1 MNLRRENREGGSARH
16 MPLVAV
22 AIDKDKGSQNALKW
36 ALDNVVTSK
45 GENITLVHINT
56 HGDASTSSED
66 STNPV
71 RDIFL
76 PFRIFCKRKDVTCND
91 IIIDDTDVAKAIVD
105 FITQAAIEKIVL
117 GASPRG
123 FMRFKS
129 TDVPAYVMKNA
140 PDFCTVFLISKGK
153 ASSVRKAVRDAPTVS
168 PLRTQIE
175 NQTSLKQETVEYQVV
190 NALKGEHARENRN
203 NYLEKEIMIRSP
215 FTRPGAPR
223 FPARP
228 NNGLN
233 AKADQ
238 SDISFVSSG
247 RPSLDGGTQRISNYT
262 SADSFEMPFSPL
274 SSPNTIGMFSQ
285 SSESSFSQ
293 TMMTEDSESEMN
305 RLRLELKQM
314 MDMYSTACKEALDAK
329 KQMVEFRQWK
339 SEEEN
344 RLLEAK
350 RAQEAALEMVE
361 RERAKCRA
369 AIEAAEKAK
378 QIAEIEA
385 QMRINAER
393 RALQEAEERK
403 RAVASHVDVR
413 YRKYTIDEI
422 EVATDN
428 FSPAKKVGEGGYGP
442 VYKCYLDHTPV
453 AVKVLRPD
461 ASQGRSQF
469 QQEVEILSCIRH
481 PNMVLLL
488 GACPE
493 YGCLVYEYMANGSLE
508 DRLFMRGNSPPIPW
522 QHRFRIAAEIGT
534 GLLFLHQ
541 SKPEPL
547 VHRDLKPANILLDKN
562 YVSKISDVGL
572 ARLVPPSVAD
582 NMTQYRMTSA
592 AGTFCYI
599 DPEYQQTGMLGT
611 KSDVYSFGV
620 ILLQVLTGKS
630 PMGLSH
636 YMENAIER
644 GTLSEFLDQTVP
656 DWPMEEAQTLARL
669 ALKCTELRRKDRPDL
684 AMVILP
690 ELNRLRAIAE
700 ENMQHC
706 PMGSGIGT
714 PSFMSSYTS
723 VTGYTASES
732 GLTSGCE
739 SSRSRSTS

>member
-1 MNLRRENREGGSARH
+1 MNFRREIKEGGGSKH
-16 MPLVAV
+16 VPLVAV

-45 GENITLVHINT
+45 GESITLVHVNT
-56 HGDASTSSED
+56 HKAASTPSED
-66 STNPV
+66 GSSV
-71 RDIFL
+71 RDIFV
-76 PFRIFCKRKDVTCND
+76 PFRIFCKRKDVSCND
-91 IIIDDTDVAKAIVD
+91 IIIEETDIAKAIVE
-105 FITQAAIEKIVL
+105 FISQAAIEKIVL
-117 GASPRG
+117 GAPSRG

-129 TDVPAYVMKNA
+129 VDVPANVLRSA
-140 PDFCTVFLISKGK
+140 PDFCNVYVISKGK
-153 ASSVRKAVRDAPTVS
+153 ISSFKKAVREAPTVS

-175 NQTSLKQETVEYQVV
+175 NQTSMKQETVEYQVV
-190 NALKGEHARENRN
+190 NALRGEHARENRN
-203 NYLEKEIMIRSP
+203 SFLEKEIVMRSP

-223 FPARP
+223 FPART

-233 AKADQ
+233 NRAE
-238 SDISFVSSG
+238 SEISFVSSG
-247 RPSLDGGTQRISNYT
+247 RPSIDGGPQRTSYV
-262 SADSFEMPFSPL
+262 SADSFELPFSPL
-274 SSPNTIGMFSQ
+274 SSTNTMGMFSYT
-285 SSESSFSQ
+285 SESSLSP
-293 TMMTEDSESEMN
+293 TMMGDDSETEMG

-314 MDMYSTACKEALDAK
+314 MDMYNTACKEALDAK
-329 KQMVEFRQWK
+329 KQMVEYRQWK
-339 SEEEN
+339 SEEES

-350 RAQEAALEMVE
+350 RAQEAALDMVE
-361 RERAKCRA
+361 KERAKCRA

-385 QMRINAER
+385 QMRIKAEK
-393 RALQEAEERK
+393 RAMEEAEERW
-403 RAVASHVDVR
+403 RAVANLTHVDVR

-422 EVATDN
+422 KAATDN
-428 FSPAKKVGEGGYGP
+428 FSVSKKVGEGGYGP

-453 AVKVLRPD
+453 AVKLLRPD

-493 YGCLVYEYMANGSLE
+493 NGCLVYEYMANGSLE
-508 DRLFMRGNSPPIPW
+508 DRLFMRGNTPPMPW

-534 GLLFLHQ
+534 GLHFLHQ
-541 SKPEPL
+541 AKPEPL
-547 VHRDLKPANILLDKN
+547 VHRDLKPANILLDIH

-582 NMTQYRMTSA
+582 TMTQYRMTSA

-611 KSDVYSFGV
+611 KSDIYSFGV
-620 ILLQVLTGKS
+620 ILLQVLTGRP

-644 GTLSEFLDQTVP
+644 GTLPELLDPTVP
-656 DWPMEEAQTLARL
+656 VWPIEETELLARL

-684 AMVILP
+684 ATDILP
-690 ELNRLRAIAE
+690 VLNRLRAIAE
-700 ENMQHC
+700 ANMQHC
-706 PMGSGIGT
+706 HMGPGMGT
-714 PSFMSSYTS
+714 PSFVSALAS
-723 VTGYTASES
+723 VTDFTASEL
-732 GLTSGCE
+732 GLTSSGCE
-739 SSRSRSTS
+739 SSRSKSTS